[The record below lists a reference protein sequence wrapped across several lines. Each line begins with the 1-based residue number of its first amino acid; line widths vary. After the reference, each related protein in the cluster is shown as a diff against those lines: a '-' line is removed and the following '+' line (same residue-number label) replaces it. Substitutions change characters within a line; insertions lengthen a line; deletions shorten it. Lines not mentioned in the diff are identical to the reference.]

1 MKRDKINQ
9 ILNDDGLYKNVEIL
23 TSVVFKEPQTFCQMI
38 WNECYILRAWFSLTS
53 KVQAFSEKSLLL
65 FLKKAFNFIS

>member
-23 TSVVFKEPQTFCQMI
+23 TSVVFKEPQTFCQLI
-38 WNECYILRAWFSLTS
+38 WNECYILRAWFSLAS
-53 KVQAFSEKSLLL
+53 KVQAFSEKSLL
-65 FLKKAFNFIS
+65 FTVLKKSI